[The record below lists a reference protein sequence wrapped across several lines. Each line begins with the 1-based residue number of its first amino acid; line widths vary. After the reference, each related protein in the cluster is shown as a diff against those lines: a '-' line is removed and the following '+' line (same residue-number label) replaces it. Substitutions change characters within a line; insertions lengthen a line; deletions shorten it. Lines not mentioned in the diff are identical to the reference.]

1 MTYEFFN
8 EKYQIIFEQAIE
20 IVKKH
25 YKDKYYSSG
34 LVPDNVEIIQRHP
47 EIISAIITQI
57 ARDKEQEIEEFRKK
71 MRSKDGF
78 E

>member
-1 MTYEFFN
+1 MT
-8 EKYQIIFEQAIE
+8 KYQIVLEQAIE

-34 LVPDNVEIIQRHP
+34 LVPDNVEIMQRHP
-47 EIISAIITQI
+47 EIISALIKTFSKEKES
-57 ARDKEQEIEEFRKK
+57 RLEQELQQYLSQNSKV
-71 MRSKDGF
+71 RSQF

>member
-1 MTYEFFN
+1 MT
-8 EKYQIIFEQAIE
+8 KYQIVLEQAID

-57 ARDKEQEIEEFRKK
+57 ARDIKEFDIEEFGKK
-71 MRSKDGF
+71 VRSQF

>member
-8 EKYQIIFEQAIE
+8 EKYQIVFEQAIE

-25 YKDKYYSSG
+25 YKDKYDSNV

-47 EIISAIITQI
+47 EILSAIIKQI
-57 ARDKEQEIEEFRKK
+57 AKDKEQEIEEFGKK
-71 MRSKDGF
+71 VRSQF

>member
-8 EKYQIIFEQAIE
+8 EKYQIVFEQAIE

-25 YKDKYYSSG
+25 YKDKYDSNV

-57 ARDKEQEIEEFRKK
+57 ARDKEQEIEEWGKK
-71 MRSKDGF
+71 VRSQF